1 MEAIDSLVQ
10 TLPGK
15 PLACIFLSNACFAG
29 EQDGGTVVRKYTLRG
44 SLWTETQCYFV
55 QPV

>member
-10 TLPGK
+10 TRPGK

-29 EQDGGTVVRKYTLRG
+29 EQDGGTVVRIYAQR
-44 SLWTETQCYFV
+44 QFMD
-55 QPV
+55 